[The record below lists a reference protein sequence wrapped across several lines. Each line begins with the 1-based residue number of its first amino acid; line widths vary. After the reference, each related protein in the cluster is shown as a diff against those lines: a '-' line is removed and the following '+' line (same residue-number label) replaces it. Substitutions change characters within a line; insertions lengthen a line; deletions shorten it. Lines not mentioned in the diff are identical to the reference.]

1 MANQAV
7 FKETKFCVGDIIRV
21 SQAVKEEKK
30 DKVQIFEGRVISIR
44 GRNPNITIT
53 LRRLGI
59 DNVGVERIYPLSS
72 PTITKIEVKKSLPVK
87 RAKLY
92 TLRRQ
97 K

>member
-1 MANQAV
+1 MSNQAI
-7 FKETKFCVGDIIRV
+7 FKETKFNVGDIVRV
-21 SQAVKEEKK
+21 NQTIKEEKK

-44 GRNPNITIT
+44 GRDPNITIT

-72 PTITKIEVKKSLPVK
+72 PTIIKIEVKKSIPVK
-87 RAKLY
+87 KAKLY
-92 TLRRQ
+92 SLRQQ

>member
-1 MANQAV
+1 MANHAV
-7 FKETKFCVGDIIRV
+7 FKEAQFGVGDIIRV
-21 SQAVKEEKK
+21 SQTVKEEKK
-30 DKVQIFEGRVISIR
+30 DKTQIFEGRVISIR

-92 TLRRQ
+92 TLRKQ
-97 K
+97 N